1 MAFKSEA
8 EKKAYEADIACR
20 LFVNNLKNA
29 KPSTGE
35 SIRMKNKNNQPRA
48 KNHTGTIFFSIC
60 VAFVIGPGIVG
71 ATIRMTTPQV
81 TTPPTI
87 ENNIPAPAEVAKPA
101 EVATPDDAESKA
113 WEKHYNGLSQEEKV
127 KALNALIYEP
137 TEPPNR
143 FLPNGAR

>member
-81 TTPPTI
+81 TTPPTV
-87 ENNIPAPAEVAKPA
+87 ENNIAAPAEVAKPA
-101 EVATPDDAESKA
+101 EVANPYDEPQDYLKGMTE
-113 WEKHYNGLSQEEKV
+113 EEKV